1 MTKVARLAWLVS
13 VTAIAG
19 ASGMLAFLLSI
30 STTAQRGFLE
40 RHYVWLFWVNVA
52 VATALII
59 VIGVA
64 GTRLA
69 LRVKRGRF
77 GSRLLLKLAGIFA
90 FVGVV
95 PGLLI
100 YTVSYQFV
108 NRSIESLFDQRL
120 ASALEAGLALGQDT
134 LDNARSELTA
144 RTRSAAE
151 RWEDGAL
158 APLALERLR
167 DQLSARSV
175 ALLGS
180 NGQVLLTAGPDGDSI
195 PSAPPPPC

>member
-1 MTKVARLAWLVS
+1 VTKAARLAWLVS
-13 VTAIAG
+13 VAAIAG

-40 RHYVWLFWVNVA
+40 RHYLWLFWVNVA

-95 PGLLI
+95 PGVLI

-134 LDNARSELTA
+134 LDNARSEL
-144 RTRSAAE
+144 
-151 RWEDGAL
+151 
-158 APLALERLR
+158 
-167 DQLSARSV
+167 SARPAV
-175 ALLGS
+175 R
-180 NGQVLLTAGPDGDSI
+180 
-195 PSAPPPPC
+195 PSAGKTAHSRRWRWSGCATSCRPAAWHSWRAMGRCC